1 MSGFDTVHLLWG
13 IGALVLVI
21 SALSV
26 RRVSIGFVLKSL
38 LAWALI
44 ALVLFLIID
53 RREELG
59 AIARGGLESLG
70 IAEQTVDGD
79 TVRIRRS
86 IDGHY
91 WANANIDGVD
101 KRLLIDS
108 GATLTVLSEQT
119 AAEAGIEPVV
129 SGFPVIL
136 QTAGGTMAAQR
147 ATIETLTIG
156 NMTMRDVAAV
166 ILPGDSD
173 LNVIGMNVLSRLH
186 GWRVE
191 QGVLIL
197 EPTAPTNATDAAGS
211 GSTVET

>member
-21 SALSV
+21 SALAV
-26 RRVSIGFVLKSL
+26 RRVSIGFVVKSL

-59 AIARGGLESLG
+59 VIARGGLESLG
-70 IAEQTVDGD
+70 IAEQSVDGD
-79 TVRIRRS
+79 AVRIRRS

-91 WANANIDGVD
+91 WATADIDGIE

-108 GATLTVLSEQT
+108 GATLTVLSQAT

-129 SGFPVIL
+129 SGFPIIL
-136 QTAGGTMAAQR
+136 QTAGGTLTAQR
-147 ATIETLTIG
+147 GTIERLTIG
-156 NMTMRDVAAV
+156 NMTMDDVGVV
-166 ILPGDSD
+166 ILPGDGD

-197 EPTAPTNATDAAGS
+197 EPTAPTSATDAAGS
-211 GSTVET
+211 GSIVDT

>member
-1 MSGFDTVHLLWG
+1 MSGYDTVHILWG

-26 RRVSIGFVLKSL
+26 RRVSLGFVVKSL

-44 ALVLFLIID
+44 ALILFLIID

-59 AIARGGLESLG
+59 VMARSGLESLG
-70 IAEQTVDGD
+70 IAEQSVDGD
-79 TVRIRRS
+79 AVRIRRS

-91 WANANIDGVD
+91 WATADIDGVE

-108 GATLTVLSEQT
+108 GATLTVLSQQT
-119 AAEAGIEPVV
+119 AAEAGIEPVT
-129 SGFPVIL
+129 SGFPILL
-136 QTAGGTMAAQR
+136 QTAGGTMTAQR
-147 ATIETLTIG
+147 ATIETLKIG
-156 NMTMRDVAAV
+156 NLTMRDVGAV
-166 ILPGDSD
+166 ILPGEDD

-197 EPTAPTNATDAAGS
+197 EPTAPTSATDAAGS
-211 GSTVET
+211 GSNVDS

>member
-21 SALSV
+21 SALAV
-26 RRVSIGFVLKSL
+26 RRVSIGFVVKSL

-70 IAEQTVDGD
+70 VAEQSIDGE
-79 TVRIRRS
+79 TVRIRRAM
-86 IDGHY
+86 DGHY
-91 WANANIDGVD
+91 WASADIDGVE

-108 GATLTVLSEQT
+108 GATLTVLSGRT
-119 AAEAGIEPVV
+119 AAEIGLEPVI
-129 SGFPVIL
+129 SGLPVLL
-136 QTAGGTMAAQR
+136 QTAGGTMTAQR
-147 ATIETLTIG
+147 GNIDTLTIG
-156 NMTMRDVAAV
+156 NMTMRDVAVV
-166 ILPGDSD
+166 ILPGEGD

-186 GWRVE
+186 SWRVE

-197 EPTAPTNATDAAGS
+197 EPTAPTSATDPVGSSAGVD
-211 GSTVET
+211 T

>member
-21 SALSV
+21 SALAA
-26 RRVSIGFVLKSL
+26 RRVSIGSVVRSL

-53 RREELG
+53 RRDELG
-59 AIARGGLESLG
+59 AIARGGMESLG

-79 TVRIRRS
+79 AVRIRRS
-86 IDGHY
+86 GDGHY
-91 WANANIDGVD
+91 WATANIDGIE

-108 GATLTVLSEQT
+108 GATLTVLSDQT
-119 AAEAGIEPVV
+119 AAQVGIEPNV

-136 QTAGGTMAAQR
+136 QTAGGTMTAR
-147 ATIETLTIG
+147 RGTIDTLTIG
-156 NMTMRDVAAV
+156 NLTMRDVGVV
-166 ILPGDSD
+166 ILPGDAD

-197 EPTAPTNATDAAGS
+197 EPTAPTSATDAVGS
-211 GSTVET
+211 GSGAET

>member
-21 SALSV
+21 SALAV
-26 RRVSIGFVLKSL
+26 RRVSIGFVVKSL
-38 LAWALI
+38 LAWALV

-59 AIARGGLESLG
+59 AIARGGLETLG
-70 IAEQTVDGD
+70 VAEQSVDGE

-91 WANANIDGVD
+91 WVTADIDGVE

-119 AAEAGIEPVV
+119 AAEIGIEPIT
-129 SGFPVIL
+129 SGFPIIL
-136 QTAGGTMAAQR
+136 QTAGGTMTAQR
-147 ATIETLTIG
+147 GNVDTLRIG
-156 NMTMRDVAAV
+156 NLTMRDVAVV
-166 ILPGDSD
+166 ILPGEGD

-197 EPTAPTNATDAAGS
+197 EPSAPTNATDAAGS
-211 GSTVET
+211 KSGGVT

>member
-21 SALSV
+21 SALAV
-26 RRVSIGFVLKSL
+26 RRVSIGFVVKSL

-44 ALVLFLIID
+44 ALVLFLIFD
-53 RREELG
+53 RREEIG

-86 IDGHY
+86 ADGHY
-91 WANANIDGVD
+91 WASASIDGVD

-108 GATLTVLSEQT
+108 GATLTVLSERT
-119 AAEAGIEPVV
+119 AEEAGIEPVV
-129 SGFPVIL
+129 SGFPVVL
-136 QTAGGTMAAQR
+136 QTAGGAMTAR
-147 ATIETLTIG
+147 RGTIDTLTIG
-156 NMTMRDVAAV
+156 NMTMRDVAVV
-166 ILPGDSD
+166 ILPGEAD

-197 EPTAPTNATDAAGS
+197 EPTAPTSATDAVGS
-211 GSTVET
+211 GSGVET

>member
-26 RRVSIGFVLKSL
+26 RRVSLSFVVKSL

-59 AIARGGLESLG
+59 VMARSGLESLG
-70 IAEQTVDGD
+70 IAEQSVDGD
-79 TVRIRRS
+79 AVRIRRS

-91 WANANIDGVD
+91 WATADIDGVE

-108 GATLTVLSEQT
+108 GATLTVLSQQT
-119 AAEAGIEPVV
+119 AAQAGIEPVT
-129 SGFPVIL
+129 SGFPILL
-136 QTAGGTMAAQR
+136 QTAGGTMTAQR
-147 ATIETLTIG
+147 ATIETLRIG
-156 NMTMRDVAAV
+156 NLTMRDVGAV
-166 ILPGDSD
+166 ILPGEDD

-211 GSTVET
+211 GSNVDS